1 MLMRIVEQ
9 ISGKTVSLY
18 TQAYLLVTERL
29 LPSAKQ
35 LLVNITQPLLDAVNQ
50 VAKTI
55 RNIKALVVSQTTAD
69 QSTNLERINAKAEVT
84 LLGLQPQTIV
94 PQTHQPVVQAQSLK
108 RGKRVASIKSD
119 KLSLKETLA
128 AQTPTVRQ
136 STTAGVKSQGTVSLP
151 HQPARP
157 TQNTK
162 HRHAERTKSGK
173 FAPKGTGVAPTHTG
187 NQSQGNGTPRKTP
200 ASQHRQPVIAASKKG
215 R

>member
-1 MLMRIVEQ
+1 MRIVERL
-9 ISGKTVSLY
+9 SGQMVNLY
-18 TQAYLLVTERL
+18 TQAYSLVTERL
-29 LPSAKQ
+29 WRNAKQ

-55 RNIKALVVSQTTAD
+55 RNIRALVVSQTTAA
-69 QSTNLERINAKAEVT
+69 QSTNQERINAKAEVT

-108 RGKRVASIKSD
+108 RGKRVVST
-119 KLSLKETLA
+119 KLEALSSKETLPV
-128 AQTPTVRQ
+128 QTPTVRQ
-136 STTAGVKSQGTVSLP
+136 STVGGVKSQGTANLP

-187 NQSQGNGTPRKTP
+187 NQSQGNGTPRKTV
-200 ASQHRQPVIAASKKG
+200 ANQHHQPVKAASKKG